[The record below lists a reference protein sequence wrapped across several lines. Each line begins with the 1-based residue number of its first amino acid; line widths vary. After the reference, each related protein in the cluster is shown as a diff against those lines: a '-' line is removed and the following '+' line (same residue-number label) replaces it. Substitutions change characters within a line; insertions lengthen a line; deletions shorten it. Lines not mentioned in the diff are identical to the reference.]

1 MHFPRP
7 LRRTLLLPPPR
18 TPLHSTF
25 FVHYLFLSISTF
37 LLGFIAHRLP
47 LHLFEDPESATPG
60 QILALHFGLAFNFV
74 ADVEWIR
81 LGVLP
86 NDDTFLYPELINA
99 PFEHSFRKWSDSN
112 PPPLPPLQDMKR
124 FLKEYLMCYRWS
136 LCFYAFN
143 YCVNR
148 MICYAL
154 GTGKDAYNT
163 MWGFDVL
170 YNSGGYFVSG
180 SVAFLLLRPVRL
192 GNAFVFSG
200 IAGWMEKRG
209 ENMKEKRDEEE
220 SKHEVWV
227 EHNTSVF
234 A

>member
-1 MHFPRP
+1 
-7 LRRTLLLPPPR
+7 
-18 TPLHSTF
+18 
-25 FVHYLFLSISTF
+25 
-37 LLGFIAHRLP
+37 
-47 LHLFEDPESATPG
+47 
-60 QILALHFGLAFNFV
+60 
-74 ADVEWIR
+74 
-81 LGVLP
+81 
-86 NDDTFLYPELINA
+86 
-99 PFEHSFRKWSDSN
+99 
-112 PPPLPPLQDMKR
+112 
-124 FLKEYLMCYRWS
+124 
-136 LCFYAFN
+136 
-143 YCVNR
+143 